1 MIQSIECSFDLR
13 DGKIMG
19 KRKLR
24 GVSGWGLLGFSKAG
38 KIAVMLTLALFS
50 IEPAVWAKT
59 NTEVM
64 ECTMVKG
71 KIVDKTGRPIGDCVL
86 MKDGQMMLMTKGK
99 MTPVKKD
106 ITLSDGTIC
115 KTDGTCILKSGK
127 QIKLS
132 NGEGLEIAGE
142 KLFRVKGLSPP
153 GSHFQ

>member
-1 MIQSIECSFDLR
+1 
-13 DGKIMG
+13 
-19 KRKLR
+19 
-24 GVSGWGLLGFSKAG
+24 
-38 KIAVMLTLALFS
+38 MLTLALFS
-50 IEPAVWAKT
+50 IESAVWAKT
-59 NTEVM
+59 KTELM

-86 MKDGQMMLMTKGK
+86 MKDGQMMLMAKGK

-106 ITLSDGTIC
+106 ITLADGTVC
-115 KTDGTCILKSGK
+115 KTDGTLILKNGK

-132 NGEGLEIAGE
+132 NGEGLEVAGE

>member
-1 MIQSIECSFDLR
+1 
-13 DGKIMG
+13 MG

-24 GVSGWGLLGFSKAG
+24 GASSWGLFGFSKAG

-59 NTEVM
+59 KTEVM

-99 MTPVKKD
+99 MTPVKKN
-106 ITLSDGTIC
+106 ITLADGTVC
-115 KTDGTCILKSGK
+115 KADGTLVLKGGK

-132 NGEGLEIAGE
+132 NGEGFEIAGE

>member
-1 MIQSIECSFDLR
+1 MIQSIECSCDLR
-13 DGKIMG
+13 EGKIMG

-24 GVSGWGLLGFSKAG
+24 GVSSWGLFGFSKAG

-59 NTEVM
+59 KTEVM
-64 ECTMVKG
+64 ECTIVKG

-86 MKDGQMMLMTKGK
+86 MKDGQMMMMTKGK
-99 MTPVKKD
+99 MTPVRKD
-106 ITLSDGTIC
+106 VTLPDGTVC
-115 KTDGTCILKSGK
+115 KTDGTLILKTGK
-127 QIKLS
+127 PIKLS